1 MINKVSIIDE
11 YIKTRPPENDTV
23 SETYRWWVNEKF
35 YLPLSIEE
43 IKEKWRKYLSKN
55 NNPLIDFYIHIPF
68 CYKKCHYC
76 FYYKEV
82 YKKESLDNYLEYLE
96 QYLTEFI
103 DVFKWVKFK
112 SLYFWW
118 WTPTLLSVKQ
128 INKLL
133 GFVKANFSFHDWAEI
148 TFEWNPLSYSKE
160 KIETLT
166 TFWVNRVSMWVQSL
180 DQEVLKSSNREYQN
194 IEMITDSMNYLRKNG
209 IKNINIDLIM
219 WLKDDTVEKFW
230 YTIQEIIKMN
240 PYSITIYW
248 LWPTKLYL
256 DKYYLGDIDVFFK
269 ELNSKIDDYYDYII
283 TNKNKFWKKIDLNID
298 KANWHIW
305 GITLKSNEDNKLKY
319 CYNDFWEWSLFWVWP
334 SSRSHIFWEL
344 VYKTISDLDYNTHNH
359 KDVIKEIINFGD
371 VISIDDEISLYV
383 ITEMRDR
390 LRIKYSEFFEKFWV
404 DFLEYYKEEIEYFL
418 TEKLIKI
425 SATKVDFN
433 IDISKRLHYSLF
445 FISKKRLVEKDIINN
460 KNINSMINYD
470 KNWIKFIIFLYFDGE
485 IKFKIINNDTSSG
498 TLELSSKHIWNYYKL
513 VKKIEKVISILN
525 RDKKEIQYSVKFLKV
540 LLESI

>member
-43 IKEKWRKYLSKN
+43 IKEKWRSYFKKHK
-55 NNPLIDFYIHIPF
+55 NPLIDFYIHIPF

-82 YKKESLDNYLEYLE
+82 YNKESLDKYLEYLE
-96 QYLTEFI
+96 LYLTEFI

-112 SLYFWW
+112 SLYIWG
-118 WTPTLLSVKQ
+118 WTPTLLSVEQ

-133 GFVKANFSFHDWAEI
+133 GFIKSNFAFHDWAEI
-148 TFEWNPLSYSKE
+148 TFEWNPLSYNKD

-166 TFWVNRVSMWVQSL
+166 KLGVNRVSMWVQSL

-194 IEMITDSMNYLRKNG
+194 LEMITDSMNNIRQNG

-256 DKYYLGDIDVFFK
+256 DKYYSGDIDIFFSD
-269 ELNSKIDDYYDYII
+269 LNSKTDEYYKYLIS
-283 TNKNKFWKKIDLNID
+283 KKRVLWENIELNID
-298 KANWHIW
+298 KDNGHIW
-305 GITLKSNEDNKLKY
+305 SITLKNNEDNKLAY

-344 VYKTISDLDYNTHNH
+344 VYKTISDLDYNTHSN
-359 KDVIKEIINFGD
+359 KDVIKQIINFWD
-371 VISIDDEISLYV
+371 IITIDDEISLYV

-390 LRIKYSEFFEKFWV
+390 LCINYKEFHKKFWV
-404 DFLEYYKEEIEYFL
+404 DFLEYYKDEVEYFL
-418 TEKLIKI
+418 SIKLLKI
-425 SATKVDFN
+425 FKSKVNFN
-433 IDISKRLHYSLF
+433 IDISKRLYYSLF
-445 FISKKRLVEKDIINN
+445 FISKNRLIEKNIINDRN
-460 KNINSMINYD
+460 NNSMVNYD
-470 KNWIKFIIFLYFDGE
+470 KNGIKFIIFLYFDEE
-485 IKFKIINNDTSSG
+485 IKYKIINNDTSQGS
-498 TLELSSKHIWNYYKL
+498 LEQTSKHIWNYYKL